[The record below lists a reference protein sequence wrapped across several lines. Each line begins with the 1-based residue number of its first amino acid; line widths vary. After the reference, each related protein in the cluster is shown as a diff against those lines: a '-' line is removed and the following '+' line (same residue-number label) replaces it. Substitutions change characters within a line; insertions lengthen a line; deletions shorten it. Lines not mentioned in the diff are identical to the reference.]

1 MMRKEGM
8 KMKKSI
14 AIVSIILMTILP
26 ALMGAAQAKAV
37 EYKSTYRGV
46 RTQPVYGIAT
56 TAAAPSTSFQS
67 TSAYSGQW
75 SNETSEAL
83 LNNDGSVN
91 SGAYLSSGPHRAKND
106 VTPPLPPNPDPTTN
120 PNDTGNVPLG
130 EGILALLMMAGSYA
144 VARKKS
150 ERIKE

>member
-1 MMRKEGM
+1 
-8 KMKKSI
+8 MKKNI

>member
-1 MMRKEGM
+1 
-8 KMKKSI
+8 MKKSI

-37 EYKSTYRGV
+37 QYKSTYRGV

-56 TAAAPSTSFQS
+56 TAAAPGTSFQS

-91 SGAYLSSGPHRAKND
+91 SGAYMTSGPNRAKND
-106 VTPPLPPNPDPTTN
+106 VTPPLPPNPDPTKD

-130 EGILALLMMAGSYA
+130 EGVLALLMMAGSYA

>member
-1 MMRKEGM
+1 
-8 KMKKSI
+8 MKKSI

-37 EYKSTYRGV
+37 QYKSTYRGV

-56 TAAAPSTSFQS
+56 TAAAPGTSFQS

-91 SGAYLSSGPHRAKND
+91 SGAYLSSGPNRAKND
-106 VTPPLPPNPDPTTN
+106 VTPPLPPNPDPTKD
-120 PNDTGNVPLG
+120 PNDSGNVPLG
-130 EGILALLMMAGSYA
+130 EGLLALLLMAGSYA

>member
-1 MMRKEGM
+1 MRKEGM
-8 KMKKSI
+8 NMKKSI

-37 EYKSTYRGV
+37 QYKSTYRGV

-56 TAAAPSTSFQS
+56 TAAAPGTSFQS

-91 SGAYLSSGPHRAKND
+91 SGAYMTSGPNRAKND
-106 VTPPLPPNPDPTTN
+106 VTPPLPPNPDPTKD

-130 EGILALLMMAGSYA
+130 EGVLALLMMAGSYA

>member
-1 MMRKEGM
+1 
-8 KMKKSI
+8 MKKSI

-37 EYKSTYRGV
+37 QYKSTYRGV

-56 TAAAPSTSFQS
+56 TAAAPGTSFQS

-91 SGAYLSSGPHRAKND
+91 SGAYMTSGPNRAKKD
-106 VTPPLPPNPDPTTN
+106 DPIMPPNPDPTKD
-120 PNDTGNVPLG
+120 PNDTGNVPFG
-130 EGILALLMMAGSYA
+130 EGVLALLMMAGSYA

>member
-1 MMRKEGM
+1 
-8 KMKKSI
+8 MKKSI

-37 EYKSTYRGV
+37 QYKSTYRGV

-56 TAAAPSTSFQS
+56 TAAAPGTSFQS
-67 TSAYSGQW
+67 TSAYSSQW

-91 SGAYLSSGPHRAKND
+91 SGAYLSSGPHRAKKD
-106 VTPPLPPNPDPTTN
+106 DPIMPPNPDPTTD

-130 EGILALLMMAGSYA
+130 EGILALLLMAGSYA

>member
-1 MMRKEGM
+1 MRKEEM
-8 KMKKSI
+8 NMKKSI

-37 EYKSTYRGV
+37 QYKSTYRGV

-56 TAAAPSTSFQS
+56 TAATPKAAFQS
-67 TSAYSGQW
+67 TSAYSSQW

-91 SGAYLSSGPHRAKND
+91 SGAYLSSGPNRAKND
-106 VTPPLPPNPDPTTN
+106 VTPPLPPNPNPTTD
-120 PNDTGNVPLG
+120 PNDSGNVPLG
-130 EGILALLMMAGSYA
+130 EGLLALMMMAGSYA

>member
-1 MMRKEGM
+1 
-8 KMKKSI
+8 MKKSI
-14 AIVSIILMTILP
+14 AIVSIVLMAILP
-26 ALMGAAQAKAV
+26 ALIGAAQAKAV
-37 EYKSTYRGV
+37 QYKSTYRGV

-56 TAAAPSTSFQS
+56 TAAAPTATFQS
-67 TSAYSGQW
+67 TSAYSSQW
-75 SNETSEAL
+75 SNETTETL

-91 SGAYLSSGPHRAKND
+91 SGAYMTSGPNRAKKD
-106 VTPPLPPNPDPTTN
+106 GIGTPGGGINPPDDDDDDNTENGT
-120 PNDTGNVPLG
+120 PLG

>member
-1 MMRKEGM
+1 MRKEGM
-8 KMKKSI
+8 NMKKSI

-37 EYKSTYRGV
+37 QYKSTYRGV

-56 TAAAPSTSFQS
+56 TAAAPGTSFQS
-67 TSAYSGQW
+67 TSAYSSQW

-91 SGAYLSSGPHRAKND
+91 SGAYLSSGPHRAKKD
-106 VTPPLPPNPDPTTN
+106 DPIMPPNPDPTTD

-130 EGILALLMMAGSYA
+130 EGILALLLMAGSYA

>member
-1 MMRKEGM
+1 
-8 KMKKSI
+8 MKKSI

-37 EYKSTYRGV
+37 QYKSTYRGV

-56 TAAAPSTSFQS
+56 TAAAPGTSFQS

-91 SGAYLSSGPHRAKND
+91 SGAYMTSGPNRAKND
-106 VTPPLPPNPDPTTN
+106 VTPPLPPNPDPTKD

>member
-1 MMRKEGM
+1 
-8 KMKKSI
+8 MKKSI

-37 EYKSTYRGV
+37 QYKSTYRGV

-56 TAAAPSTSFQS
+56 TAATPGTSFQS

-91 SGAYLSSGPHRAKND
+91 SGAYLSSGPNRARND
-106 VTPPLPPNPDPTTN
+106 VTPPLPPNPNPTTD